1 MEIFK
6 MSLSASVVILA
17 VVIIRALM
25 LHRLPKLTFLAL
37 WAVALC
43 RLLIPFSVSSR
54 FSIQTL
60 ANKLKTYFFPAN
72 ETIAGMSRINTG
84 NLAYSI
90 NTPLA
95 DTAPA
100 GIWPIL
106 AVWLIGL
113 SACAI
118 FFIITHLRWRREYKT
133 ALPADNEFIR
143 AWQRKQP
150 LRRKVEIRQ
159 SDRIASPLTYGI
171 ICPVILL
178 PKTTDWT
185 DETCL
190 RYILTHEFM
199 HIRRFDTLMKL
210 LLTAAVCLHWFN
222 PLVWVMYVLVNRD
235 IELSCDEAV
244 VRKFGETVK
253 SAYAL
258 TLIGLEEKK
267 SSLVP
272 IVNNFSKS
280 AIEERIVSIM
290 KIKNTSYKSII
301 LAMALVI
308 GISVVFATNAASAA
322 DKEHQN
328 GNISF
333 AEETGYLET
342 PESKAEAFAV
352 YKEYGLTYNKNTD
365 RLFYNGELV
374 RYFEDYYP
382 VDEHSS
388 AGMDHFNEAGT
399 IDVHGVRDL
408 AQLTHNS
415 DGAVEP
421 GGRLMGIEP
430 YSQAEFDARNTDE
443 LKNPPKTYA
452 VTVDEGSG
460 KNNSAAVPKFS
471 NDSTSPM
478 AYSEEGNVTTDELA
492 KEYAVYKPFGLTY
505 DKKNGCLYYKD
516 KLVRYFTDIMSSNGE
531 SFSSGKFKGSM
542 RQINNPDGKGEV
554 DVYAVRDYGKPDADG
569 HGTLT
574 GINQYSQEE
583 FDARTKEQ

>member
-37 WAVALC
+37 WAVALY

-60 ANKLKTYFFPAN
+60 ANKLKTHFFPAN
-72 ETIAGMSRINTG
+72 EAIAGMSRINTG

-100 GIWPIL
+100 GISPIL

-113 SACAI
+113 SACAV

-159 SDRIASPLTYGI
+159 SDRIVSPLTYGI
-171 ICPVILL
+171 IRPVILL

-190 RYILTHEFM
+190 SYILTHEFM
-199 HIRRFDTLMKL
+199 HIRRFDTLVKL

-253 SAYAL
+253 SVYAL

-267 SSLVP
+267 SSPVP
-272 IVNNFSKS
+272 LVNNFSKS

-290 KIKNTSYKSII
+290 KIKNTSYMRII

-333 AEETGYLET
+333 AEETGYLEA
-342 PESKAEAFAV
+342 PESK
-352 YKEYGLTYNKNTD
+352 
-365 RLFYNGELV
+365 
-374 RYFEDYYP
+374 
-382 VDEHSS
+382 
-388 AGMDHFNEAGT
+388 
-399 IDVHGVRDL
+399 
-408 AQLTHNS
+408 
-415 DGAVEP
+415 
-421 GGRLMGIEP
+421 
-430 YSQAEFDARNTDE
+430 AEFDARNTDE

-452 VTVDEGSG
+452 VAVDEGSG

-505 DKKNGCLYYKD
+505 DKKNGCLYYKG

-554 DVYAVRDYGKPDADG
+554 DVYAVRDHGKPDAEG